1 MHIIMYERSRIM
13 CILASRIVGRFRW
26 HPAQSSFRRKNNH
39 TTLVRWRNEKFLA
52 RLRVCRLLTYYGTIL
67 V

>member
-26 HPAQSSFRRKNNH
+26 HPAQSSFRRKNTRQH
-39 TTLVRWRNEKFLA
+39 LRAGAMKSFWRA
-52 RLRVCRLLTYYGTIL
+52 CACAVY
-67 V
+67 